1 MPEVNNSPE
10 ILEQSKQRYI
20 ALLKKTER
28 KGIENLI
35 DFLENKSDFFTAPAS
50 TRFHNNFAGGLLLH
64 SLNVYDNFKKLLE
77 LKPDIKV
84 DEDSVIIASLCHD
97 LCKVNYYTVE
107 QRNRKV
113 NDKWEKYDV
122 YTSIKNPKI
131 PLPHAS
137 RSLRIL
143 RMFCSP
149 KYQEELMIFYHM
161 GPYGGEDYEYRNC
174 LQDVNNE
181 YPETLLFYIADM
193 MASYFDEETRAQ

>member
-10 ILEQSKQRYI
+10 VLEACKKRCI
-20 ALLKKTER
+20 NLLLKTNR

-35 DFLENKSDFFTAPAS
+35 DFLENKSDYFTAPAS
-50 TRFHNNFAGGLLLH
+50 TKFHNDFTGGLMLH
-64 SLNVYDNFKKLLE
+64 SLNVYDNFNKLLQ
-77 LKPDIKV
+77 LKPEISVK
-84 DEDSVIIASLCHD
+84 EDSVIIASLCHD
-97 LCKVNYYTVE
+97 LCKVNYYTIE

-143 RMFCSP
+143 RMFCIP
-149 KYQEELMIFYHM
+149 TYQEELMIFYHM
-161 GPYGGEDYEYRNC
+161 GPYGGEDFEYKNL
-174 LQDVNNE
+174 LQEVNSSN
-181 YPETLLFYIADM
+181 PETLLFYMADLM
-193 MASYFDEETRAQ
+193 SSYFDEEIRPQ